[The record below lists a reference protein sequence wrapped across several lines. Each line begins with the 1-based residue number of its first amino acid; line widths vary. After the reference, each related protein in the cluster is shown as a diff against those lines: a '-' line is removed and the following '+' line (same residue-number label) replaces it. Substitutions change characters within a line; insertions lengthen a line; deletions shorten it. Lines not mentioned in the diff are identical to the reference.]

1 MLTVQ
6 GYNAINRFY
15 LMNSGAVK
23 VYCLLIFIFL
33 ARIVIFFPAMG
44 NLDHRSDSFIDSWM
58 EGLRYIPRGKQH
70 YELYWF
76 RVKSCRLLDFRCG
89 RFFNMERQTCLEFL
103 FRVSEFVIVLLQMF
117 PD

>member
-15 LMNSGAVK
+15 MMEGRAVQL
-23 VYCLLIFIFL
+23 YLLLIVLFL

-58 EGLRYIPRGKQH
+58 EGLRYIPRGIK
-70 YELYWF
+70 F
-76 RVKSCRLLDFRCG
+76 S
-89 RFFNMERQTCLEFL
+89 
-103 FRVSEFVIVLLQMF
+103 
-117 PD
+117 